1 MRARTRTVR
10 FVRAIHQM
18 ETKTVPSR
26 SLGEEVE
33 I

>member
-10 FVRAIHQM
+10 YVRAIHQM
-18 ETKTVPSR
+18 LQKTVPSR
-26 SLGEEVE
+26 SLGKETE